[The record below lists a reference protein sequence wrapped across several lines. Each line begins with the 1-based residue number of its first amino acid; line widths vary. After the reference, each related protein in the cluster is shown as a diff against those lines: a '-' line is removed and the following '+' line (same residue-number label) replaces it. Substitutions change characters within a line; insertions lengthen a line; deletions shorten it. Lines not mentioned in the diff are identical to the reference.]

1 VFHKPAPN
9 TAIDAA
15 TPLPAF
21 RELLQFAQFPLW
33 RVSPAPDV
41 ENGTLVE
48 LIDVRLGTPE
58 STLFTATATLDS
70 NLRPLRSSLEFGP
83 FQRK

>member
-48 LIDVRLGTPE
+48 LVVLGLGSPQ
-58 STLFTATATLDS
+58 SPLFTATATLDS
-70 NLRPLRSSLEFGP
+70 NLRPLRSSLKFGP